1 MGKTKKKTIKQ
12 QKNKSIFSLLRDS
25 IPGMLFSIILVAIH
39 RVTYSY
45 VPLFTQYL
53 LKEFEKNGNTED
65 VNLPAFII
73 EIFKKGETVFQV
85 ALIVAITFFVWQ
97 LLRFTLMIVERTIK
111 GYVQENI
118 ALRLRVKLFDHV
130 QSLTYHYHNSSDTGD
145 LIQRVTSDVETSTG
159 FVVTRVLDAIGLV
172 FTLVSS
178 AYQMY
183 FLSPTL
189 MFVALATIPIYA
201 TGSLIYFKKINA
213 RYEDIE
219 KKDAQALT
227 VIQEN
232 IHNTKIVKA
241 FANEKFE
248 TEKLD
253 EKNIAHRDASIKVS
267 RISSTYW
274 ASMDFL
280 ALSQY
285 LVVTL
290 ISISIAQKGSM
301 GAGDVA
307 AALMLVGQLIWPV
320 RGLGR
325 LISDFSM
332 AKVAYSRIYEVLS
345 EESEFTINGELKPQI
360 KGNIEFKNVYFKFPD
375 TEEYAL
381 SNLNFSINAG
391 ETVAFVGKTGSG
403 KTTIINLLMR
413 MYEYEGSILL
423 DGVELRDIEKKYLRS
438 QMGTVLQNPFLYSRT
453 ILDNISITSRN
464 VPLSQI
470 ERASEVATI
479 ASDIRGF
486 EKGFETMVGERGTT
500 LSGGQKQRVAI
511 ARVLVSEKPILIFD
525 DALSAVDNKT
535 DVMIRDALAQEHKS
549 TNLIITHRITTA
561 KEADKIIVIDD
572 KTVEAIG
579 VHSSLSHAG
588 GLYQK
593 LWDIQGNLEEQFLK
607 LLQEEGVQ

>member
-1 MGKTKKKTIKQ
+1 MAEEKKKIINK
-12 QKNKSIFSLLRDS
+12 KNKSIFSLLKGS
-25 IPGMLFSIILVAIH
+25 ILGMVFSLILVAVH

-53 LKEFEKNGNTED
+53 LNTFETNPTGEE
-65 VNLPAFII
+65 VNLPIFIL
-73 EIFKKGETVFQV
+73 EIFAKGQSVFQV
-85 ALIVAITFFVWQ
+85 VLIVAITFFVWQ
-97 LLRFTLMIVERTIK
+97 TLRFILMIVERTVK
-111 GYVQENI
+111 GYVQERI
-118 ALRLRVKLFDHV
+118 ALKLRVKLFDHV
-130 QSLTYHYHNSSDTGD
+130 QSLSYHYHNSSDTGD
-145 LIQRVTSDVETSTG
+145 LIQRVTSDVETSSG
-159 FVVTRVLDAIGLV
+159 FVVSRVLDAVGLI
-172 FTLVSS
+172 FTLVSA

-189 MFVALATIPIYA
+189 MYVALATIPIYA
-201 TGSLIYFKKINA
+201 VSSLIYFKKINK

-219 KKDAQALT
+219 TKDAAALT

-253 EKNIAHRDASIKVS
+253 SKNMAHRDASINVS

-274 ASMDFL
+274 ATMDFL

-290 ISISIAQKGSM
+290 ISIHFARQGSM
-301 GAGDVA
+301 NIGGAS

-332 AKVAYSRIYEVLS
+332 ANVAYSRIHEIMS
-345 EESEFTINGELKPQI
+345 EKSEFEINGIEKPTING
-360 KGNIEFKNVYFKFPD
+360 NIDFINVSFKFPD
-375 TEEYAL
+375 TDDYAL
-381 SNLNFSINAG
+381 NNLTFSIKKG

-413 MYEYEGSILL
+413 MYEYEGSILM
-423 DGVELRDIEKKYLRS
+423 DGVELRDIEKKYIRS
-438 QMGTVLQNPFLYSRT
+438 QMGTVLQNPFLYSRS
-453 ILDNISITSRN
+453 ILSNISITARD
-464 VPLSQI
+464 VPLAQI
-470 ERASEVATI
+470 EHASEIATI

-486 EKGFETMVGERGTT
+486 EKGYETMVGERGTT

-535 DVMIRDALAQEHKS
+535 DVMIRDALAKEHKS

-561 KEADKIIVIDD
+561 KEADKIIVINN

-579 VHSSLSHAG
+579 VHSELAHAG

-593 LWDIQGNLEEQFLK
+593 LWDIQGNLVEQFLQ
-607 LLQEEGVQ
+607 LLKEEGVK

>member
-1 MGKTKKKTIKQ
+1 MAKQTKKLIN
-12 QKNKSIFSLLRDS
+12 QKNKSIFSLLKGS
-25 IPGMLFSIILVAIH
+25 ALGMILSLFLVAIH
-39 RVTYSY
+39 RATYSY
-45 VPLFTQYL
+45 VPLFTQYI
-53 LKEFEKNGNTED
+53 LKRFTANSTTQE
-65 VNLPAFII
+65 VNLPAFIL
-73 EIFKKGETVFQV
+73 EIFAKGETVFQT
-85 ALIVAITFFVWQ
+85 AIIVSVTFFTWQ
-97 LLRFTLMIVERTIK
+97 LLRFILMVVERTIK
-111 GYVQENI
+111 GYVQERI
-118 ALRLRVKLFDHV
+118 ALKLRVKLFDHV
-130 QSLTYHYHNSSDTGD
+130 QSLSYHYHNNSDTGD

-159 FVVTRVLDAIGLV
+159 FVVSRVLDAVGLI

-178 AYQMY
+178 AYQMF

-189 MFVALATIPIYA
+189 MYVALATIPIYA
-201 TGSLIYFKKINA
+201 LSSLIYFKMINR
-213 RYEDIE
+213 RYQDIE
-219 KKDAQALT
+219 EKDAAALT

-241 FANEKFE
+241 FANEQFE

-253 EKNIAHRDASIKVS
+253 QKNTTHRDASIKVS

-290 ISISIAQKGSM
+290 ISIYFARQ
-301 GAGDVA
+301 GAMDTGDAA

-325 LISDFSM
+325 LISNFSM
-332 AKVAYSRIYEVLS
+332 AKVAYSRIHEILS
-345 EESEFTINGELKPQI
+345 EESEFTLDGTLKPEI
-360 KGNIEFKNVYFKFPD
+360 KGNIEFKNVYFKFPE

-381 SNLNFSINAG
+381 NDLNFSIKAG

-423 DGVELRDIEKKYLRS
+423 DGVELRDIEKKYIRS
-438 QMGTVLQNPFLYSRT
+438 QMGTVLQNPFLYSRS
-453 ILDNISITSRN
+453 ILSNISITARG
-464 VPLSQI
+464 VPFSEI

-479 ASDIRGF
+479 AADIRGF
-486 EKGFETMVGERGTT
+486 EKGFDTMVGERGTT

-535 DVMIRDALAQEHKS
+535 DVMIRDALAKEHKS

-561 KEADKIIVIDD
+561 REANKIIVINN

-579 VHSSLSHAG
+579 VHRDLAHAG

-607 LLQEEGVQ
+607 LLKAEGVQ